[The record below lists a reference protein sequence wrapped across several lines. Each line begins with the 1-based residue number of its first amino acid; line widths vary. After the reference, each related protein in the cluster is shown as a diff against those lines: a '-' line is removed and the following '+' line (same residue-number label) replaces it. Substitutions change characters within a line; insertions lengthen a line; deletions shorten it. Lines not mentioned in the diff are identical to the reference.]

1 MVMSSNRTSLTR
13 PALGV
18 ALGLGLGVRVRGR
31 GRVRVRIRV
40 RGRVRLSGVS
50 ARTAKLHVKA
60 LDRVVQVAVAE
71 GDVAHDAVPY
81 GADGET
87 QPGGVDPLEH
97 HVLARHRHLVGAVLR
112 VLRA

>member
-1 MVMSSNRTSLTR
+1 M
-13 PALGV
+13 
-18 ALGLGLGVRVRGR
+18 
-31 GRVRVRIRV
+31 
-40 RGRVRLSGVS
+40 
-50 ARTAKLHVKA
+50 
-60 LDRVVQVAVAE
+60 AE

-97 HVLARHRHLVGAVLR
+97 HVLARHRHLVGRFLGADLR

>member
-1 MVMSSNRTSLTR
+1 M
-13 PALGV
+13 PAW
-18 ALGLGLGVRVRGR
+18 LGLGVGVGIRVRVRVRVRVRGR
-31 GRVRVRIRV
+31 GRVRVRV
-40 RGRVRLSGVS
+40 RGRGRARLSGVS

-87 QPGGVDPLEH
+87 QP
-97 HVLARHRHLVGAVLR
+97 
-112 VLRA
+112 